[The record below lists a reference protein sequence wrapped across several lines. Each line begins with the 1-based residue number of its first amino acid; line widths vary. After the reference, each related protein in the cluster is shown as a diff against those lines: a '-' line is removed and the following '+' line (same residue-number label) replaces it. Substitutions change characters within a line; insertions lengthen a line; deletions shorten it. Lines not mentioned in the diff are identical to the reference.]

1 MSAKRDSKQLG
12 AVQPTASNPPASSRD
27 ALTKSGDYTGEALFA
42 SQPVRKPST
51 GAMRKVSLPPP
62 VPPPPPVSQP
72 PLEGDFG
79 FDLDFSRPLDVLAS
93 SPEVDFTDGPS
104 VETELVFEDSA
115 PSHLKPIAAINQ
127 ELMPDDAFEFADATE
142 VSSADSLGAFAEDPD
157 ARLSDPG
164 LEMELPLSPSVP
176 VPSLSLPPRAGAFDP
191 AARRAER
198 AERVRV
204 LIAQRDFA
212 DALDLIELLRA
223 GSDDSLAAQLEAECV
238 AAQQPRPAPPKVER
252 APVPTPSAP
261 FASRPPLGV
270 TRSFA
275 PPAPPPPPPPP
286 PIANPSLFAPPV
298 PPPPPS
304 ANGSSPSMMRSMAS
318 ILASAAPSAPSAPIT
333 NLPEIEPIDELGGM
347 SAVLSTVANSAAIR
361 TLDLD
366 HRAGF
371 LLSLVD
377 GFSSVEDLLDVA
389 NLPTDQCLALL
400 VDLKRRGLIR

>member
-1 MSAKRDSKQLG
+1 MSAKRDSKQVG
-12 AVQPTASNPPASSRD
+12 AVQPTVSNPPAPSRD
-27 ALTKSGDYTGEALFA
+27 ALAKSGDYTGEALFA
-42 SQPVRKPST
+42 SQAAKKPSV

-72 PLEGDFG
+72 PIAGEFG
-79 FDLDFSRPLDVLAS
+79 FDLDFSRPLDVLAA
-93 SPEVDFTDGPS
+93 SPEIEFTDGPS

-115 PSHLKPIAAINQ
+115 PSHLKPIASIND
-127 ELMPDDAFEFADATE
+127 ELMPDDAFDFADETE
-142 VSSADSLGAFAEDPD
+142 VFSGDPLAQFAEDPD
-157 ARLSDPG
+157 ARVSDPG
-164 LEMELPLSPSVP
+164 LEMELPLTPSVP
-176 VPSLSLPPRAGAFDP
+176 VPTLSSTPRGTAFDP
-191 AARRAER
+191 VARRAER

-204 LIAQRDFA
+204 LIAQREFA

-223 GSDDSLAAQLEAECV
+223 GSDDPIAAQLEAECA
-238 AAQQPRPAPPKVER
+238 AAQRPPAKVEPPPPI
-252 APVPTPSAP
+252 ATPSSP
-261 FASRPPLGV
+261 FSSRPPLGA
-270 TRSFA
+270 TRSFAPPVPPAAPALFA
-275 PPAPPPPPPPP
+275 PPAPPPPP
-286 PIANPSLFAPPV
+286 
-298 PPPPPS
+298 S
-304 ANGSSPSMMRSMAS
+304 ALNNNTPSMLRSMAS

-389 NLPTDQCLALL
+389 NLPTDQCLGLL